1 MKTINSILVTVII
14 ASFLFTSCSKSS
26 NSIAGNTSTEELT
39 SAISIKLTDGPGF
52 YDAVNVDLKEIQINM
67 VKQGW
72 ITLPLKRVGIYNLLK
87 LSNGIDT
94 LICQSNVPV
103 GIITDIRLILGNNN
117 SVVYN
122 GVSYALNTP
131 SAAETTL
138 KLNLASTNLQANNA
152 YSFWF
157 DFDAGK
163 SITSTANGFVF
174 KPVIRAFSPETNG
187 KVKGSVLPI
196 SRKSVVYVTNST
208 ESYSAIPDANGNFLI
223 NGVVEGS
230 YTVRIH
236 PTEGTGVSDAVYT
249 KVVVKYGTTT
259 DLGITNF

>member
-1 MKTINSILVTVII
+1 MKTINPIVVILIF
-14 ASFLFTSCSKSS
+14 ASFIFASCSKNN
-26 NSIAGNTSTEELT
+26 NSIANTGTEDLT

-94 LICQSNVPV
+94 LICQTNVPV
-103 GIITDIRLILGNNN
+103 GTITDIRLILGNNN

-122 GVSYALNTP
+122 GVSYSLNTP
-131 SAAETTL
+131 TAAETTL
-138 KLNLASTNLQANNA
+138 KLNLASVNLQAHNS

-163 SITSTANGFVF
+163 SITSTASGYVF

-187 KVKGSVLPI
+187 KIKGSVLPV
-196 SRKSVVYVTNST
+196 SKKSVVYVTNTT

>member
-1 MKTINSILVTVII
+1 MKTINPIVVILIF
-14 ASFLFTSCSKSS
+14 ASFIFGSCSKSN
-26 NSIAGNTSTEELT
+26 NSIANTGTEELT
-39 SAISIKLTDGPGF
+39 SNISIKLTDGPGF
-52 YDAVNVDLKEIQINM
+52 YDAVNVDLKEIQLNM

-72 ITLPLKRVGIYNLLK
+72 ITLPLKRVGTYNLLK
-87 LSNGIDT
+87 LSNGVDT

-117 SVVYN
+117 SVVYY

-196 SRKSVVYVTNST
+196 SKKSVVYVTNST
-208 ESYSAIPDANGNFLI
+208 ESYSAIPDATGNFLI
-223 NGVVEGS
+223 NGVAEGT

-236 PTEGTGVSDAVYT
+236 PTEGAGISDAVYT
-249 KVVVKYGTTT
+249 KVVVKYGATT
-259 DLGITNF
+259 DVGTTNF